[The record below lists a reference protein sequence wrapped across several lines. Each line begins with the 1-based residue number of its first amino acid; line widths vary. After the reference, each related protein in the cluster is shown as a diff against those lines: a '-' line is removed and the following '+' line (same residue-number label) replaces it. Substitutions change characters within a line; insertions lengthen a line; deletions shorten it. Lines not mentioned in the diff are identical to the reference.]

1 MTSARARDAARGR
14 PVDGGGTAGD
24 GAGRDRQAAPVTPGP
39 LLAAADLVW
48 PADCAGCA
56 RPGTACCV
64 PCGRALR
71 AGARSALPDGTPV
84 RACAAHDG
92 PARQLL
98 LAVKERGRAELRGR
112 LAGALVPAL
121 HDLLPHGPVDLVP
134 VPARRASRRARG
146 GDLVADLAARTAALA
161 RRRGRDV
168 AVVRSLR
175 VVRRVVDQTDLD
187 AAGRQANLAGAFAVR
202 GPAPGR
208 PVVVLD
214 DVVTTTATAAEAV
227 RALRAGGAPVLG
239 VLAVTLA

>member
-1 MTSARARDAARGR
+1 MPLR
-14 PVDGGGTAGD
+14 
-24 GAGRDRQAAPVTPGP
+24 P
-39 LLAAADLVW
+39 LLTAAADLVW
-48 PADCAGCA
+48 PADCAGCS
-56 RPGTACCV
+56 RPGAVCCA
-64 PCGRALR
+64 PCARSLR

-84 RACAAHDG
+84 HACAGHDG
-92 PARQLL
+92 TPRQLL
-98 LAVKERGRAELRGR
+98 LAVKERGRAELRGH
-112 LAGALVPAL
+112 LAGALVPVLLDL
-121 HDLLPHGPVDLVP
+121 HPRGPVDLVP

-175 VVRRVVDQTDLD
+175 VARRVVDQTDLD
-187 AAGRQANLAGAFAVR
+187 AAGRRANLAGAFAVR

-214 DVVTTTATAAEAV
+214 DVVTTTATAGEAV
-227 RALRAGGAPVLG
+227 RALRAAGARVVG